1 MIGKTINALL
11 TGSKDI
17 TDLVSTR
24 VYPYVM
30 SEDTPCPSV
39 AYSIDELIPQYN
51 KASWA
56 GDTIL
61 FSIASFSKDY
71 SELQDLSFAIRAAFE
86 LNRAGFGTQVINNIY
101 LTGQTEGFDIKTD
114 TFFNI
119 LSFKTLINSY

>member
-61 FSIASFSKDY
+61 FS
-71 SELQDLSFAIRAAFE
+71 FAIRAAFE